1 MPMII
6 HLEKSMVKMAALVLF
21 GFISTIRLNI
31 VEKMRQH
38 IASIV
43 TCLVKKVE
51 NLLRMAGI
59 IGIFFRKGA

>member
-31 VEKMRQH
+31 AEKMRQH
-38 IASIV
+38 IASTV
-43 TCLVKKVE
+43 TCLVKKSGKFITHGWH
-51 NLLRMAGI
+51 NWN
-59 IGIFFRKGA
+59 IF